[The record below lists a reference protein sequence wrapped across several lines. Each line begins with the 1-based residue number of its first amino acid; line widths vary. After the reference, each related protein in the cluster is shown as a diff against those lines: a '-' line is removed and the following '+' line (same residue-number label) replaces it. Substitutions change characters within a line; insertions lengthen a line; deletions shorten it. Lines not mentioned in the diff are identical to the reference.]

1 MSEPPRDPLAEHP
14 LAPAPSRRRFSPR
27 TTLELF
33 PNVSEKP
40 FGPPEEGA
48 SPEPPQEPAPV
59 GTAPAARE
67 PSKSAAPMFSEP
79 EPAVVEPEGPR
90 AVAFARR
97 VAAGLADLLILA
109 LVGAVELAAGALLLD
124 LRFPPPAF
132 LPLAAFLLLAA
143 LVLLVIAPFVWGTTP
158 GMALADL
165 RICAEDGGSP
175 TLAAALLRFVGFLLT
190 GALAG
195 VPLLVAAFDRR
206 GRTLADLVS
215 RTTIEPVEAAE
226 PSGLS

>member
-14 LAPAPSRRRFSPR
+14 IAPDTPRRRSGTR
-27 TTLELF
+27 ATLELF
-33 PNVSEKP
+33 PAA
-40 FGPPEEGA
+40 PEATPRERPAPDA
-48 SPEPPQEPAPV
+48 SSFREPPPGAEAEAEAEEPR
-59 GTAPAARE
+59 T
-67 PSKSAAPMFSEP
+67 
-79 EPAVVEPEGPR
+79 
-90 AVAFARR
+90 VAFARR

-132 LPLAAFLLLAA
+132 IPLTAFLFLAA
-143 LVLLVIAPFVWGTTP
+143 LVLLVLAPFVWGTTP

-165 RICAEDGGSP
+165 RIRAEDGGSP
-175 TLAAALLRFVGFLLT
+175 TLAAAFLRFVGFLLT

-215 RTTIEPVEAAE
+215 RTTIEPVETSGAPE
-226 PSGLS
+226 PSFP